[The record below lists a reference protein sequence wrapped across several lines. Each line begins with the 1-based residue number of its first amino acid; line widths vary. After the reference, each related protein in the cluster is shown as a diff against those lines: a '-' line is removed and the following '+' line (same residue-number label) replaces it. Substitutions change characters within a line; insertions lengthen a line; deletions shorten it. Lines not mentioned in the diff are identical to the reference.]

1 MKIPDIIIAIDGYSS
16 TGKSTVAKML
26 AKEYS
31 LLYLDSGAMYRGIT
45 LHAIENG
52 LAEGG
57 AIDDGG

>member
-31 LLYLDSGAMYRGIT
+31 LLYWIQARCIAASLSMR
-45 LHAIENG
+45 
-52 LAEGG
+52 
-57 AIDDGG
+57 